1 MATPI
6 QLRRGTASLW
16 TSVNPTLAEGEMG
29 VELDTGKFKIGNGSN
44 NWGGLAYSSTA
55 PTLASLL
62 TTLGIPTY
70 SDMTAANLALEIG
83 KPFYNTA
90 LTKLDITTA

>member
-1 MATPI
+1 M
-6 QLRRGTASLW
+6 W

-29 VELDTGKFKIGNGSN
+29 VELDTGKFKIGNGTN
-44 NWGGLAYSSTA
+44 NWGGLAYSSSA

-62 TTLGIPTY
+62 TTLGIPTKV
-70 SDMTAANLALEIG
+70 DITTANAELEIG

>member
-1 MATPI
+1 
-6 QLRRGTASLW
+6 
-16 TSVNPTLAEGEMG
+16 MG
-29 VELDTGKFKIGNGSN
+29 VELDTGKSKIGNGIN
-44 NWGGLAYSSTA
+44 NWSGLAYSSGGSA

-70 SDMTAANLALEIG
+70 TDMTAANTALEIG